1 MEGGDRH
8 SKTDLYLLSQKSTWL
23 EGNNAKL
30 YFILIASLN
39 LCGAYGLEKPQI
51 RQSTNFRGIQQSAF
65 LNIPVSNFIPS
76 IQEIR
81 KHTHEIREIHHILY
95 CLVFCSCC
103 DGYLISFLVRVLT
116 FHTFLDVPVC
126 KSIEPV
132 VYGVGKGEMVDVF
145 CDVVSNP
152 QSYNFEVRLKL
163 F

>member
-1 MEGGDRH
+1 M
-8 SKTDLYLLSQKSTWL
+8 
-23 EGNNAKL
+23 
-30 YFILIASLN
+30 N

-65 LNIPVSNFIPS
+65 LNIPISNFIPS

-81 KHTHEIREIHHILY
+81 KHTHATREIRHRLY
-95 CLVFCSCC
+95 CSVFCSCC
-103 DGYLISFLVRVLT
+103 DSHLISFWVRVLT
-116 FHTFLDVPVC
+116 LRTFLDVPVC

>member
-1 MEGGDRH
+1 MLLATKKEVCQ
-8 SKTDLYLLSQKSTWL
+8 SKRFANTPMRFEKSIT
-23 EGNNAKL
+23 
-30 YFILIASLN
+30 
-39 LCGAYGLEKPQI
+39 
-51 RQSTNFRGIQQSAF
+51 
-65 LNIPVSNFIPS
+65 
-76 IQEIR
+76 
-81 KHTHEIREIHHILY
+81 Y

>member
-1 MEGGDRH
+1 MEGWGRH
-8 SKTDLYLLSQKSTWL
+8 SKTEIHLV
-23 EGNNAKL
+23 GRNNAKL

-39 LCGAYGLEKPQI
+39 LFVAYGLEKPQI

-65 LNIPVSNFIPS
+65 LNIPISNFIPS

-81 KHTHEIREIHHILY
+81 KHTHATREIRHRLY
-95 CLVFCSCC
+95 CSVFCSCC
-103 DGYLISFLVRVLT
+103 DSHLISFWVRVLT
-116 FHTFLDVPVC
+116 LRTFLDVPVC

-163 F
+163 V